1 MDLVE
6 VDVCSIEAAGGRRDG
21 SEDGLAGEPYV

>member
-6 VDVCSIEAAGGRRDG
+6 VDVGGIEAAEGGRDG
-21 SEDGLAGEPYV
+21 SEDSLAGEPCV